1 MSEVV
6 KSFSEPDQVVDEAGV
21 HEERLE
27 FGQLLVARTTH
38 EPGWRWS
45 THIKPLVG
53 TERCQA
59 RHVGVVISGRIAF
72 ELADGT
78 IGEAGPD
85 SVYDVPPGHDGW
97 VVGAEPAIVVEWTGV
112 REWLIPAHGERV
124 LASLLFTDIV
134 DSTLHADRLGDRAWR
149 GLLAAH
155 DEAIRELL
163 AQGQG
168 REVTTTGDGFLV
180 LFDGPA
186 RAIGTALAIRARVRA
201 LGLELRQ
208 AVHVGE
214 VEAAG
219 GQVRG
224 IAVHEAARFMAAAMP
239 GEIITSV
246 ITRMLV
252 GGSGFT
258 FESRGAV
265 PLKGLKE
272 SYELFAIADG

>member
-1 MSEVV
+1 MAEAV

-27 FGQLLVARTTH
+27 FGELLVARTTH

-180 LFDGPA
+180 LFEGPA

-201 LGLELRQ
+201 LGLELR
-208 AVHVGE
+208 
-214 VEAAG
+214 
-219 GQVRG
+219 
-224 IAVHEAARFMAAAMP
+224 
-239 GEIITSV
+239 
-246 ITRMLV
+246 
-252 GGSGFT
+252 
-258 FESRGAV
+258 
-265 PLKGLKE
+265 
-272 SYELFAIADG
+272 

>member
-1 MSEVV
+1 MAEVV
-6 KSFSEPDQVVDEAGV
+6 KRFSEPDQRVEQAGIR
-21 HEERLE
+21 EELLE
-27 FGQLLVARTTH
+27 FGELAVGRITH

-59 RHVGVVISGRIAF
+59 RHIGLVISGRLAF
-72 ELADGT
+72 ELLDGT

-85 SVYDVPPGHDGW
+85 SVYDIAPGHDGW
-97 VVGAEPAIVVEWTGV
+97 VVGDEPAVVVEWTGV

-124 LASLLFTDIV
+124 LATLLFTDIV
-134 DSTLHADRLGDRAWR
+134 DSTVHADGLGDHAWR
-149 GLLAAH
+149 RLLAAH

-163 AQGQG
+163 AQAHG
-168 REVTTTGDGFLV
+168 REVATTGDGFLA

-239 GEIITSV
+239 GEILTSA
-246 ITRMLV
+246 ITRTLAA
-252 GGSGFT
+252 GSGFT

-265 PLKGLKE
+265 PLKGLRE
-272 SYELFAIADG
+272 SYELFGIADG